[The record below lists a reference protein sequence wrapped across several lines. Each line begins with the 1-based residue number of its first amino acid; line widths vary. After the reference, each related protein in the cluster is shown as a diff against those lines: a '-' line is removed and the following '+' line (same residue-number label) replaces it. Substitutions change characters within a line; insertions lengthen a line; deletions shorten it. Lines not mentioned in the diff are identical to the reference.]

1 MYKTAQIA
9 STKKDNNACLI
20 AITIMLYDHMGQRST
35 PLRRTQKA
43 YDTRLYLGEQNKK
56 IYSSKTA

>member
-1 MYKTAQIA
+1 MEDTVMYKTAQIA

-43 YDTRLYLGEQNKK
+43 YDTRL
-56 IYSSKTA
+56 